1 MVHKSQEVDQNTGI
15 TAQNEY
21 ANTDPDTDLAAAL
34 RIDDEQE
41 RAKAVEKF
49 IESAS
54 HDFRFPDDVLPKLLA
69 LNPTYGTRS
78 RVLQA
83 VVPRLS
89 PEQIKQALPDI
100 THQSNE
106 KVWVEDL
113 AQLVPWLPA
122 SSLEQALE
130 IAEKI
135 DYTAARWRALVV
147 VAPYLPLDLQR
158 RAVASAARLS
168 SSSDRVSA
176 IAGILQNAPRAA
188 SDEVLEQLVTWAR
201 EDEREDSRA
210 RYLSEAASALARCGR
225 TKAAQALTEE
235 AIRLLDAIPSDKAK
249 FERIFALKADGD
261 VRSATG
267 DHASAAM
274 AYEQAIKLA
283 EDSGQ
288 THLVSS
294 IYLSLGL
301 SLQAMGDLK
310 GSIEPLTQAAES
322 GNAYTEVQARRRLRR
337 AYKQLGLD
345 ANAAA
350 EADRIRELGQDLG
363 ADAIEFD
370 LSRTLKPDL
379 PSKKDELGFEP
390 LGNALVDMLNDN
402 KTQLP
407 LAIALTAPWGG
418 GKSSLMRQVEQR
430 LRRTSDRSPSVGA
443 DVRRWCTV
451 RFDAWKFHQS
461 EQIWAS
467 LAKEIYKQAQLG
479 LNPLQRI
486 WFRLRLEWTRGQLPR
501 ELMWAVLV
509 ICGCALAGALL
520 NFFDMGLNADAAKG
534 AITGVVGSLALFLGR
549 YGKDLTNPFRRA
561 IDRHQA
567 RQQVYRSVLGVMA
580 EAENDIDALT
590 RTLTKSPSSA
600 LSVFVDDLDRC
611 SPSHIVA
618 VVETINQIF
627 NNNDKR
633 HCAFILG
640 IDSDVIT
647 ASLEY
652 EYAGMVKC
660 LSDRNRALAER
671 FGESFLEKIVQ
682 LTVVIPKPDLQGLT
696 RLLGSMTGNTQPQ
709 DHRQRRIEI
718 DEKAVQDA
726 VELFESE
733 PLKDPIEVEQ
743 RRVEVEQGFP
753 DRKPAVIR
761 EAARRVRS
769 RLLNTDSN
777 DVARVEFKLLRYLPR
792 NPRTLKRFD
801 NAFRL
806 QLLVA
811 NNTPGCELD
820 FRYEEIEAIGRW
832 VALHFGWPELAN
844 SLKLDPQLLQDLER
858 VANNEEATNTAALQG
873 WDKDKGLMAILGTDQ
888 NGVKISQLPFDTFV
902 NIR

>member
-1 MVHKSQEVDQNTGI
+1 MVDKSQEVDQNVGVTP
-15 TAQNEY
+15 QSEP
-21 ANTDPDTDLAAAL
+21 ANTEPGADLAAAL
-34 RIDDEQE
+34 SIDDEQE

-49 IESAS
+49 IESAP
-54 HDFRFPDDVLPKLLA
+54 HDFRFPDDVLPKLLS
-69 LNPTYGTRS
+69 LNPNYGTRS
-78 RVLQA
+78 SVLRA
-83 VVPRLS
+83 VVPRLT
-89 PEQIKQALPDI
+89 PEQIDQALQDI
-100 THQSNE
+100 TSQSNE

-113 AQLVPWLPA
+113 AQLIPWLPA

-135 DYTAARWRALVV
+135 NYDAARWRALVV
-147 VAPYLPLDLQR
+147 VAPYLPVDLQR
-158 RAVASAARLS
+158 RAVESAARLS
-168 SSSDRVSA
+168 SFSERVSGV
-176 IAGILQNAPRAA
+176 AGILQNAPSAA
-188 SDEVLEQLVTWAR
+188 SNEVLEQLVSWAR

-210 RYLSEAASALARCGR
+210 RHLSEAASALTRCGKA
-225 TKAAQALTEE
+225 KAAQALTEE
-235 AIRLLDAIPSDKAK
+235 ALRLLDALPPDDAK
-249 FERIFALKADGD
+249 FPRIFALKADGD
-261 VRSATG
+261 VRSVTG
-267 DHASAAM
+267 DHASAVM

-283 EDSGQ
+283 EASGQ
-288 THLVSS
+288 THLVFS

-301 SLQAMGDLK
+301 SYQAMGNLK
-310 GSIEPLTQAAES
+310 GAIAPLTRAAES
-322 GNAYTEVQARRRLRR
+322 GNTYTEVQARRRLRR
-337 AYKQLGLD
+337 VYKQLGLD
-345 ANAAA
+345 ADAAA
-350 EADRIRELGQDLG
+350 EADRIRKLGQDLD

-379 PSKKDELGFEP
+379 PSEKDELGFEP
-390 LGNALVDMLNDN
+390 LGNALADMLNDT

-430 LRRTSDRSPSVGA
+430 LRETRGGSRGVGGE
-443 DVRRWCTV
+443 VRRWRTV

-467 LAKEIYKQAQLG
+467 LAKEIYKQAQQG

-486 WFRLRLEWTRGQLPR
+486 WFRSRLEWTRGQLPR
-501 ELMWAVLV
+501 ELVWAALL
-509 ICGCALAGALL
+509 IGGCALAGALL
-520 NFFDMGLNADAAKG
+520 KFFDVGLGTDAAKG
-534 AITGVVGSLALFLGR
+534 AITGVVGSIALFLGR
-549 YGKDLTNPFRRA
+549 HVKDLTNPFRRA

-567 RQQVYRSVLGVMA
+567 RQQVYKSVLGVTA

-600 LSVFVDDLDRC
+600 LAVFVDDLDRC
-611 SPSHIVA
+611 SPSHVAA

-627 NNNDKR
+627 NTDDER

-640 IDSDVIT
+640 IDRDVIA
-647 ASLEY
+647 ASLEHEY
-652 EYAGMVKC
+652 EGMVKC
-660 LSDRNRALAER
+660 LGERNRALAER

-682 LTVVIPKPDLQGLT
+682 LTVVIPKPKLQGLT
-696 RLLGSMTGNTQPQ
+696 RLLSSMTGNTQPQ
-709 DHRQRRIEI
+709 DDRQRRIEI

-726 VELFESE
+726 VELFESK
-733 PLKDPIEVEQ
+733 PLKDPSEVEQ
-743 RRVEVEQGFP
+743 RRVEVEQGFL
-753 DRKPAVIR
+753 DRQPAVIR
-761 EAARRVRS
+761 EAVRRVRS

-777 DVARVEFKLLRYLPR
+777 DVARVEFKLLRHLPR

-832 VALHFGWPELAN
+832 VVLHFARPELAN
-844 SLKLDPQLLQDLER
+844 SLERDPQLLRELER
-858 VANNEEATNTAALQG
+858 VANNEQATSNVALQG
-873 WDKDKGLMAILGTDQ
+873 WEKDKRLMAILSTDQ
-888 NGVKISQLPFDTFV
+888 NGVRISQLPFDTFV